1 MNGAESTGGLQEPK
15 DEGTGLANSDNLFV
29 PFFTTKPGGSG
40 IGLVLARQIVEAH
53 GGLLNLRNRTD
64 NLLGENKT
72 GCVAEITLPLGE
84 QSRVGLA

>member
-1 MNGAESTGGLQEPK
+1 VRWQIRAKDVLIEVL

-53 GGLLNLRNRTD
+53 GGLLNLRNRSD
-64 NLLGENKT
+64 AV
-72 GCVAEITLPLGE
+72 GCVAEIVLPLQHTPDGE
-84 QSRVGLA
+84 A